1 MFLRD
6 DSEAKPW
13 LVIIQCDSG
22 HQNYDLISCARYRI
36 YDEAVRSKNQNRIRG
51 RDDSTHILFVI
62 RLPQQEV
69 KSQFVGFQGDPWIS
83 VHIDDL
89 RKSTEETVIPE
100 QAMTATISEL
110 FVGKIEE
117 TLNFD
122 QEMPETTDDRS
133 LMGES
138 DSDPEEEMPTE
149 PINRLQETESDMSD
163 SDQMEI
169 NDQDS
174 LQLES
179 LEHSENLVGEASFM
193 QHTSPEHVYK
203 DSAVVSSVQTLS
215 VNTDEIGLSA
225 QTELPTTFV
234 TEGVINLQ
242 AGSMPD
248 NVPCEQNKAEVGKG
262 ITPSSSLEPVTHEPL
277 STLIEGQQDR
287 DDSMQ
292 CTDALS
298 PNITDLSITLTP
310 LTEYSESMSDSDV
323 NMLGDNNGVAESID
337 QSLQL
342 RNIPDEEPMVM
353 PEPAPFDV
361 EELVH
366 NKETDIAI
374 FRSEDSNEV
383 PSGMKRQSSF
393 HPQHRRLLG
402 CIQAAVSTL
411 KDPEKDRAMPR
422 IQKLMSLIPK
432 NPPTSLG
439 KLALKCFVLV
449 NFIITKLK
457 AFFVV

>member
-1 MFLRD
+1 M
-6 DSEAKPW
+6 
-13 LVIIQCDSG
+13 
-22 HQNYDLISCARYRI
+22 ISCARYRI

-51 RDDSTHILFVI
+51 RDDITHILFVI

-117 TLNFD
+117 TLNLD
-122 QEMPETTDDRS
+122 QEMAET
-133 LMGES
+133 MGES
-138 DSDPEEEMPTE
+138 DSNDSDPEEEMPTE

-169 NDQDS
+169 NDKDS

-179 LEHSENLVGEASFM
+179 LEHSADLVGDTSFM
-193 QHTSPEHVYK
+193 QHTSPGHVYK
-203 DSAVVSSVQTLS
+203 DSAAVSSGQTLP
-215 VNTDEIGLSA
+215 VNTIGLSA
-225 QTELPTTFV
+225 QTELPTTLL
-234 TEGVINLQ
+234 TEGGINLQ

-248 NVPCEQNKAEVGKG
+248 NVPCEQNKAEIGKS
-262 ITPSSSLEPVTHEPL
+262 ITPSSSLEPVTHDPL

-310 LTEYSESMSDSDV
+310 LTENSESMSDSDV

-342 RNIPDEEPMVM
+342 LNTPDEEPMVM

-361 EELVH
+361 EEPVH
-366 NKETDIAI
+366 HKETEIAI
-374 FRSEDSNEV
+374 FRSEDSNQLT
-383 PSGMKRQSSF
+383 SRMKRQSSF

-432 NPPTSLG
+432 NPPISLG
-439 KLALKCFVLV
+439 KLALRCLLV
-449 NFIITKLK
+449 NIIIIKLSVH
-457 AFFVV
+457 VV